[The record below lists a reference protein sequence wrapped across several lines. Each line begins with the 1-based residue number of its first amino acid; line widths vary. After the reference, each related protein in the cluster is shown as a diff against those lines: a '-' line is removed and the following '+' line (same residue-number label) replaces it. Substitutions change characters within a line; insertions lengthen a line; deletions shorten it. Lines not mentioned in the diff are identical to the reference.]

1 MEKELN
7 RLSELALALAK
18 SRGFESVSLYV
29 NSHWNGYV
37 VFEAK
42 PLSTPLA
49 NYPLI
54 LVKNEDVRWAND
66 IEADSIVI
74 LYQ

>member
-1 MEKELN
+1 MEKELTI
-7 RLSELALALAK
+7 LLELALTLAK

-37 VFEAK
+37 VFEAN
-42 PLSTPLA
+42 PLPMAFIRLL
-49 NYPLI
+49 LI
-54 LVKNEDVRWAND
+54 LVKDDKAHWANADEATD
-66 IEADSIVI
+66 ITI

>member
-29 NSHWNGYV
+29 NSHWNGYA
-37 VFEAK
+37 VFEAN
-42 PLSTPLA
+42 PLPMAFVRL
-49 NYPLI
+49 PLI
-54 LVKNEDVRWAND
+54 LTKDDKARWANADEATD
-66 IEADSIVI
+66 ITI

>member
-18 SRGFESVSLYV
+18 SRGFEGVSLYV
-29 NSHWNGYV
+29 NSHWGGYL
-37 VFEAK
+37 VFEAN
-42 PLSTPLA
+42 PLPMAFVRL
-49 NYPLI
+49 PLI
-54 LVKNEDVRWAND
+54 LAKDDKARWASADEAID
-66 IEADSIVI
+66 ITI

>member
-7 RLSELALALAK
+7 ILSGIALSLAK

-29 NSHWNGYV
+29 NSHWNGFV
-37 VFEAK
+37 VFEAN
-42 PLSTPLA
+42 PLPKSFIRL
-49 NYPLI
+49 PLI
-54 LVKNEDVRWAND
+54 LVKDDKARWANAD
-66 IEADSIVI
+66 EATAITI